1 MHDTLTIAGRE
12 FGSRLLLG
20 TGKYDT
26 FETMRDAVAASG
38 TEIVTVAVRRI
49 DFDAPGEDITSYLPE
64 EVLLLPNTSGCETAD
79 EAVRSAKL
87 ARAGGLP
94 DWVKL
99 EVIPDTRYL
108 LPDPVETLRA
118 AATLV
123 EDGFTVLPYVLPD
136 PVLAKKLEEV
146 GCATVMPLAA
156 PIGSGRG
163 LKLRDSIRIIVEQA
177 EVPVVVDA
185 GLGAPSHAAESME
198 MGADAVLVNT
208 AIARADDPVAM
219 ARGFPPRGR
228 GRPHGLPCGCHGG
241 AGTDTVEPGRRDG
254 LTVDVNGRE
263 QELAP
268 GETVATLLAR
278 LGLEAGYALVE
289 RNGEPVERAR
299 YADVELEDADR
310 LVVARPVAG
319 G

>member
-1 MHDTLTIAGRE
+1 M
-12 FGSRLLLG
+12 
-20 TGKYDT
+20 
-26 FETMRDAVAASG
+26 
-38 TEIVTVAVRRI
+38 AVRRI

-64 EVLLLPNTSGCETAD
+64 ETLLLPNTSGSETAD
-79 EAVRSAKL
+79 EAVRTSRL

-99 EVIPDTRYL
+99 EVIPDPRYL

-208 AIARADDPVAM
+208 AIAVARDPVGM
-219 ARGFPPRGR
+219 ARAFRGAVEA
-228 GRPHGLPCGCHGG
+228 GRAAYL
-241 AGTDTVEPGRRDG
+241 AG
-254 LTVDVNGRE
+254 
-263 QELAP
+263 LAP
-268 GETVATLLAR
+268 ARETA
-278 LGLEAGYALVE
+278 EASSPLTGFL
-289 RNGEPVERAR
+289 
-299 YADVELEDADR
+299 DVVR
-310 LVVARPVAG
+310 
-319 G
+319 